1 MKETGGEYSAFISF
15 ASEDREKAEAICA
28 SLERRG
34 FVCWIA
40 PRDVRSGREYA
51 DEIIGGIERSA
62 CVVLVLSEAA
72 NASVFVDR
80 EIERAFSKGKP
91 IFPVRIEEV
100 NPSPSLELFISGT
113 HWLDAWTGDWDKHM
127 AQLARDLSGPAGR
140 PITSGRPPEPE
151 PRHRRVS
158 RASIATGLVIGAV
171 LSGVVIWSFD
181 AEAPPRRVEK
191 PAPVVEPPVR

>member
-15 ASEDREKAEAICA
+15 ATEDREKAEAICD

-62 CVVLVLSEAA
+62 CVVLVLSAAA

-80 EIERAFSKGKP
+80 EIERAFSKKKP
-91 IFPVRIEEV
+91 VFPVRIEEV
-100 NPSPSLELFISGT
+100 APSPSLELRS
-113 HWLDAWTGDWDKHM
+113 
-127 AQLARDLSGPAGR
+127 
-140 PITSGRPPEPE
+140 EE
-151 PRHRRVS
+151 RRVGKEWWN
-158 RASIATGLVIGAV
+158 R
-171 LSGVVIWSFD
+171 GV
-181 AEAPPRRVEK
+181 
-191 PAPVVEPPVR
+191 